1 MLKDNCYCGFKMKVD
16 YDEGNMFYKKSFKGE
31 KNFKVELFQKVK
43 KFLIIIKMD

>member
-31 KNFKVELFQKVK
+31 KNFKVELF
-43 KFLIIIKMD
+43 